1 MLKSSRKTVE
11 ANKWRGRLVG
21 PSSRLSGDGGE
32 EIISPVDLKL
42 RVYRRPGGFNSHWLQ
57 QSSVLVARHPS

>member
-21 PSSRLSGDGGE
+21 PSSRLSGGGGE

-42 RVYRRPGGFNSHWLQ
+42 RVYKK
-57 QSSVLVARHPS
+57 ARWV